1 MTSVVEAFFALH
13 DGLPRQ
19 APGSDATTARLLALA
34 APAEKPRVLDLGCG
48 PGRASLVLAAA
59 TGGHVTALDLHQP
72 YLDQLTAEAARR
84 GLSGRIDAVHGDMT
98 DLGRFPD
105 GGFDLVWAE
114 GSAYIAGFDAALR
127 AWRRLLTPGGALVV
141 TELEWA
147 TATPSAGARAFWAGQ
162 YPLRDPA
169 ANAAAAQAA
178 GYRVAAVLPLPDEDW
193 FTEYYTPPRGAA
205 AHRRHHRPGHAGGRG
220 RHRRG
225 DRRPARARR
234 RLPLRRVR
242 PQAHRRPTVVVH
254 RHVIGS
260 WEPSGR
266 LRIMFGFVL
275 GGLAVAWGVAVA
287 FLDHPGAADS
297 PRLRRFCTA
306 LLLTGGA
313 VTATGAV
320 AAGVGVL

>member
-1 MTSVVEAFFALH
+1 MTSAVEAFFALH

-193 FTEYYTPPRGAA
+193 FTEYYTPLEERLHTADTTGPGMREAA
-205 AHRRHHRPGHAGGRG
+205 AATAAEIAARRAHGADYRYAGYVLRPT
-220 RHRRG
+220 G
-225 DRRPARARR
+225 DRPSLFTDMSSAVGNHPA
-234 RLPLRRVR
+234 
-242 PQAHRRPTVVVH
+242 
-254 RHVIGS
+254 G
-260 WEPSGR
+260 
-266 LRIMFGFVL
+266 
-275 GGLAVAWGVAVA
+275 
-287 FLDHPGAADS
+287 
-297 PRLRRFCTA
+297 
-306 LLLTGGA
+306 
-313 VTATGAV
+313 
-320 AAGVGVL
+320 